1 MKEISASSAKKA
13 KELLKKMS
21 MEEKLYQLSGCMI
34 FDIDETYDQCRNP
47 LYGNYRSAGHFMHWK
62 RKEPAAPSEVARGSI
77 RIYVPVSRLSLMGF
91 PRLFMRRLCMEH
103 SGEWRQCFRSRLAWH
118 PALMMNWYRK

>member
-1 MKEISASSAKKA
+1 M
-13 KELLKKMS
+13 
-21 MEEKLYQLSGCMI
+21 SGCMI

-47 LYGNYRSAGHFMHWK
+47 LYGNYRSAGHSCIE
-62 RKEPAAPSEVARGSI
+62 KEGTCCAVEVAARINQDIHASI
-77 RIYVPVSRLSLMGF
+77 EAQPHGI

-103 SGEWRQCFRSRLAWH
+103 SGEWRQCFRSRLAWR